1 MKKLILTA
9 AIILGFAMGSYAQK
23 LFLYGKETQD
33 GLFWHDNFYI
43 YWMMSDDEIENDKIE
58 NDNEPQGGLFGR
70 GDIGLFGMTRDG
82 GTFSL
87 CLPGHNFNT
96 NWNGGSQGHDD
107 ELVPL
112 GSAPPIAHG
121 LWRSLRLI
129 EKKKEGLIHWSY
141 NCLKG
146 CV

>member
-23 LFLYGKETQD
+23 LFMDDQEIQD
-33 GLFWHDNFYI
+33 GLFARDNF

-58 NDNEPQGGLFGR
+58 NDNEPQGGLFGL
-70 GDIGLFGMTRDG
+70 GDLGLFGMSRDG

-87 CLPGHNFNT
+87 CFPGHNFTT

-107 ELVPL
+107 ELLPL
-112 GSAPPIAHG
+112 GNGALLLVGFGAAYAMS
-121 LWRSLRLI
+121 
-129 EKKKEGLIHWSY
+129 KKK
-141 NCLKG
+141 KKD
-146 CV
+146 